1 MSKRVALVEQ
11 IDDVVY
17 VLNGPEPI
25 LVGPTEN
32 LVHTNLIVE
41 AWFADSQRMLSLK
54 GDYLCHYSE
63 DMGRE
68 VVHISLIDLT
78 DEPCIE
84 SDDGKTGIIDKFR
97 ALRREVLRL
106 ITYRDY
112 LEGNRISMTKLQLPG
127 FDVEEG
133 ESMLD
138 AQDRFHR
145 GRSQRIQGDN
155 IALQTKEAKFI
166 ALTEVI
172 IDPVRS
178 RIAGTPETH
187 ITRIQGTFLD
197 HTILSLDLAS
207 KLVYVLTPDRDSLE
221 FHVDECLSREDQ
233 VAGDLLTAKY
243 TKSSVRMEGPS
254 PTIVRHVRS
263 LIAFYRWARAPV
275 RQREAIVDEGIH
287 VSKVAQAA
295 AMHSHRHLLLLKL
308 RLGHINRKSAMYSSE
323 ILESS
328 LAISGRDGLNGCTPF
343 PYTGLIRDIDGSR
356 KSTVNNFV
364 NSLTPKTVYSAVA
377 GDPAKEKHAHLHYI
391 NMRNVARE
399 ALMKNSSFLERE
411 KALLGSAQKHAT
423 TSKR

>member
-1 MSKRVALVEQ
+1 M
-11 IDDVVY
+11 
-17 VLNGPEPI
+17 
-25 LVGPTEN
+25 
-32 LVHTNLIVE
+32 
-41 AWFADSQRMLSLK
+41 
-54 GDYLCHYSE
+54 
-63 DMGRE
+63 
-68 VVHISLIDLT
+68 
-78 DEPCIE
+78 
-84 SDDGKTGIIDKFR
+84 
-97 ALRREVLRL
+97 
-106 ITYRDY
+106 
-112 LEGNRISMTKLQLPG
+112 
-127 FDVEEG
+127 
-133 ESMLD
+133 
-138 AQDRFHR
+138 
-145 GRSQRIQGDN
+145 
-155 IALQTKEAKFI
+155 
-166 ALTEVI
+166 
-172 IDPVRS
+172 
-178 RIAGTPETH
+178 
-187 ITRIQGTFLD
+187 
-197 HTILSLDLAS
+197 
-207 KLVYVLTPDRDSLE
+207 
-221 FHVDECLSREDQ
+221 DECLSREDQ

-364 NSLTPKTVYSAVA
+364 NFPSHQKPYTVLSLEILRKRSTHS
-377 GDPAKEKHAHLHYI
+377 HYI

-411 KALLGSAQKHAT
+411 KALLGSVQKHAT